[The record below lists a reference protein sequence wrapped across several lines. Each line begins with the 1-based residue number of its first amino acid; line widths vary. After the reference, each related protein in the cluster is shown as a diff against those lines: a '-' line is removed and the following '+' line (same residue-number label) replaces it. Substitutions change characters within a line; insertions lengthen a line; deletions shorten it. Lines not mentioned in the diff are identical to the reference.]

1 MAGPC
6 LDTMEATQ
14 LRTGGNDWLY
24 RDLTGD
30 SALAAKADPC
40 DCLNGMVIAF
50 LGSSEDGEF
59 ASDFQISRRLLSVS
73 YTHLTLPTKLE
84 V

>member
-1 MAGPC
+1 MGPGSC
-6 LDTMEATQ
+6 LASKEAAQ
-14 LRTGGNDWLY
+14 PRTGGNDWLY
-24 RDLTGD
+24 RDFAGD

-59 ASDFQISRRLLSVS
+59 ASDFQISRRLL
-73 YTHLTLPTKLE
+73 
-84 V
+84 

>member
-1 MAGPC
+1 MGEPC
-6 LDTMEATQ
+6 LATKETTQ

-40 DCLNGMVIAF
+40 DCLNGKVIAF

-59 ASDFQISRRLLSVS
+59 ASDFQISRRLL
-73 YTHLTLPTKLE
+73 
-84 V
+84 